1 MVLTNTFASSF
12 SSGMW
17 LHLNNPSL
25 SQVGLATLC
34 NVTIKLE
41 SNEVSRISEDDLEVI
56 LQTMLVHR
64 NTKVVQSNAI
74 QALKNFTFSQSN
86 LEVLGNNK
94 HLVDVVL
101 AARSV
106 HREGF
111 EGRDEKLLMSLPTW
125 QQKTTSSN
133 SSRTGLSVRSNIEMD
148 NSLGKSWSDSSWPGS
163 AAAASQ
169 SRPGTVAVPFG
180 EVTPLKK
187 GENALQA
194 RYNSEHGSAGSHSG
208 TSYSTDE
215 SRPGAVSV
223 TIGNNLLDERMKKKS
238 EQGST
243 DSHSGTSCSRDD
255 SRPGAV
261 SIVSRN
267 SLLDRR
273 MKKKSEQA
281 SVISQP
287 ASQGSASASSSQG
300 GGLLDERKAAKEKE
314 EASFIGRTSE
324 PGATLVP
331 NDSALDRRMQAKQR
345 KGLLGKIR
353 GR

>member
-1 MVLTNTFASSF
+1 
-12 SSGMW
+12 MW

-180 EVTPLKK
+180 EVTPLT
-187 GENALQA
+187 
-194 RYNSEHGSAGSHSG
+194 HSG

-223 TIGNNLLDERMKKKS
+223 TIGNNLLDE
-238 EQGST
+238 
-243 DSHSGTSCSRDD
+243 
-255 SRPGAV
+255 
-261 SIVSRN
+261 
-267 SLLDRR
+267 R

>member
-180 EVTPLKK
+180 EVTPLT
-187 GENALQA
+187 
-194 RYNSEHGSAGSHSG
+194 HSG

-300 GGLLDERKAAKEKE
+300 GGLIDERKAAKEKE